1 MREISPENL
10 YLLLLGEHL
19 VDSLCCLSRPHTHT
33 HHPHSTPVHPTS
45 QLRSTSVLSACLPL
59 STSSSPSLHHLLHSL
74 TPLFPVT
81 LSCSTAISLLHL
93 AIKTR
98 GKAEEK
104 EYTFN
109 PHPSFSSN
117 YCLPISKTTFHG
129 FFFFH
134 ICNTH
139 VCVRNPEFMR
149 MAGMELINKGNLTA
163 ALS

>member
-129 FFFFH
+129 FFFFIYAIH
-134 ICNTH
+134 MYVLEIQSLWEWQAWN
-139 VCVRNPEFMR
+139 
-149 MAGMELINKGNLTA
+149 
-163 ALS
+163 